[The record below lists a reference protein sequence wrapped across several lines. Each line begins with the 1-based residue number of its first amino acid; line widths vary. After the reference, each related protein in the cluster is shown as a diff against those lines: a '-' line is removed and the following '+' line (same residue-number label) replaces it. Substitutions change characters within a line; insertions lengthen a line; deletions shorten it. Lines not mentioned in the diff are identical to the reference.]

1 MVLVLM
7 KVCGGVGDVKQAT
20 VEVQQLADS
29 VKPLVEQSVASH
41 KKDKL
46 HPYKAVSYK
55 SQVVA
60 GVNYFIK
67 VEIDGGKE
75 YLHLRVFRPLGDD
88 SKPVLSRHQES
99 HSQESE
105 LSYF

>member
-1 MVLVLM
+1 MTVM
-7 KVCGGVGDVKQAT
+7 CGGVGDARDAT
-20 VEVQQLADS
+20 VEVQQIADS
-29 VKPLVEQSVASH
+29 VKSYVEHSVSSH
-41 KKDKL
+41 KKEKL

-67 VEIDGGKE
+67 MEIDGGKE
-75 YLHLRVFRPLGDD
+75 YLHLRVHRPLGENPT
-88 SKPVLSRHQES
+88 PVFARHQEA
-99 HSQESE
+99 HSKESD